1 MGTAQ
6 VASGEKPPAKRQS
19 AKSREAL
26 GPYFLDICVFRPAK
40 SIVFGNGGPERDC
53 TRLAGG
59 AQSIRTRRALVLAGS
74 EGRRL
79 ARLLSRAAQLGH
91 QVLDMMDEV
100 REELVQQKKPSA

>member
-1 MGTAQ
+1 
-6 VASGEKPPAKRQS
+6 V
-19 AKSREAL
+19 L
-26 GPYFLDICVFRPAK
+26 GPQWARETLGSHIAMAFAAFRPTNAML
-40 SIVFGNGGPERDC
+40 FGSAWPERQC
-53 TRLAGG
+53 PRLAGG
-59 AQSIRTRRALVLAGS
+59 AQSIRTRRALLLAGS